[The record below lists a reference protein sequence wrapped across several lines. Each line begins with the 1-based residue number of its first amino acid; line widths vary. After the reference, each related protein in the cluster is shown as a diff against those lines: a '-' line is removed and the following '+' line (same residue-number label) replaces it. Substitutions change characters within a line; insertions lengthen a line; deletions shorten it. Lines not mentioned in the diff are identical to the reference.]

1 MTSSKLYEAINAMS
15 KAELTEE
22 LEKITKL
29 KDAVEK
35 KLQEPEVL
43 KLEYPSG
50 QCWIVGGFTPSTAR
64 DTIDESK
71 QYLLRNGCYR
81 LTNEKALNASR
92 RRCNANI
99 IEAWAEKLEPN
110 WKPNTLDKE
119 QEKCSI
125 IWNTVRQKFDVEVKY
140 TDIIIGVPL
149 MSLDTAHRIKRMLN
163 NKEITLHIAGEE
175 NES

>member
-50 QCWIVGGFTPSTAR
+50 QCWIVGGFTPSSAR
-64 DTIDESK
+64 EAFPIK
-71 QYLLRNGCYR
+71 QNLSSNGCYR

-110 WKPNTLDKE
+110 WKPNTLDRE

>member
-1 MTSSKLYEAINAMS
+1 MNTEDIANFTKTEALEA
-15 KAELTEE
+15 
-22 LEKITKL
+22 LEKITNL
-29 KDAVEK
+29 KDALEK

-50 QCWIVGGFTPSTAR
+50 QCWIVGGFTPSSAR
-64 DTIDESK
+64 ESFPIK
-71 QYLLRNGCYR
+71 QNLLSNGCYR
-81 LTNEKALNASR
+81 LTSENALNSSR

-99 IEAWAEKLEPN
+99 IEAWAEKLEPD
-110 WKPNTLDKE
+110 WKPDVLDIE

-125 IWNTVRQKFDVEVKY
+125 VWNTVRQKFEVEVKY
-140 TDIIIGVPL
+140 TDTIIGVPL
-149 MSLDTAHRIKRMLN
+149 MSLNTAHRIKRMLN